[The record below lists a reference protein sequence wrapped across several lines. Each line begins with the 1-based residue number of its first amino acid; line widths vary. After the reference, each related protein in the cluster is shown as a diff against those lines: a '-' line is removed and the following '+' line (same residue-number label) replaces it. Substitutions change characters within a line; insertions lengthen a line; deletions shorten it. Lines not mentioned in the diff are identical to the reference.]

1 MTQDLTVYLLRYLTY
16 RNEVITLGII
26 MKSFEDIEKMYS
38 EDIRCEM
45 LQIWHELDFNQ
56 LSEEEK
62 ELAIK
67 TLKMYNEILRERH
80 YER

>member
-1 MTQDLTVYLLRYLTY
+1 
-16 RNEVITLGII
+16 